1 MIPYKSV
8 ASDPSMTGMDFV

>member
-8 ASDPSMTGMDFV
+8 VSDPSMTGMDFV